1 MAAHSDILIGT
12 IDAIE
17 SFMSIVWWTSLNMD
31 WMLIH
36 ISLLQSR
43 QIIFPKKIGARTDL
57 LWADWGIHHFHLTKS
72 ENLDE
77 NGFCKRSDFL
87 LFAIVRNDCVY
98 FLDVK

>member
-1 MAAHSDILIGT
+1 MNNKSKKASKKNSQKKFNIEPLEPRLLRAAHSDILIGA

-43 QIIFPKKIGARTDL
+43 QIIFPKKLGRERTFCGPIGEYPQK
-57 LWADWGIHHFHLTKS
+57 I
-72 ENLDE
+72 
-77 NGFCKRSDFL
+77 
-87 LFAIVRNDCVY
+87 LFIMTC
-98 FLDVK
+98 